1 MKFEFLM
8 VQADDVLAFVI
19 SRRVVR
25 TIDHW
30 FTDAVDLYVSLNQFV
45 ELETSS
51 VLYRKSPLY
60 LSIASED

>member
-1 MKFEFLM
+1 M

-51 VLYRKSPLY
+51 ILYCKSPLY
-60 LSIASED
+60 LAIASED